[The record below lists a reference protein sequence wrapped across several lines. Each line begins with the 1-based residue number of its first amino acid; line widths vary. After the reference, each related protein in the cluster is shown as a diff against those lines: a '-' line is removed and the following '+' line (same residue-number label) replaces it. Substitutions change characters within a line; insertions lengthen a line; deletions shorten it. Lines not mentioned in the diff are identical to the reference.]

1 MTTNNPPP
9 ITSPLWS
16 SRTKRTVALICLVVI
31 GIVVSQIT
39 GVVPLLVV
47 SAVLSFLFNPLTS
60 FLERRIFFM
69 LPGSRI
75 WAILLTFILA
85 LLFLLLMVLV
95 IFPVLFSQLSDFAS
109 NLPAVL
115 NNVQAQLQD
124 WLSQPLTFRGDLIR
138 INGDPLI
145 PLDQINRVLGANGE
159 PLQLQSLDIVGA
171 VRSFVGSLTGPAF
184 SVLGSAFQML
194 VNILFVLVL
203 MFYLLKDGAQFA
215 QRAVEIT
222 PEDYKND
229 VVRLLYELAQVW
241 NAYLRGQLTL
251 NVFIGVTTFIVVA
264 LLGLPNALI
273 LGLLA
278 GLLEFV
284 PNLGPIL
291 AMIPAALLAL
301 FNQSTT
307 LPFLHG
313 ATFVLVVI
321 VAYTLIQNFEAVVVV
336 PRVMGGSLNLHP
348 LVIIVGV
355 LAGASLGGALG
366 IILAAPL
373 IASLRV
379 IGQYIYGKLL
389 DQPIFLDERPR
400 QPRTGRWLGRA
411 AAHPRLVRCC
421 ACVSRRGKIDSYRS
435 GTF

>member
-1 MTTNNPPP
+1 MTTHNPPP
-9 ITSPLWS
+9 ITSPRWS

-31 GIVVSQIT
+31 GIVLSQIT
-39 GVVPLLVV
+39 GVLPLLVV

-75 WAILLTFILA
+75 WAIVLTFILA
-85 LLFLLLMVLV
+85 LLFLLLMILV

-115 NNVQAQLQD
+115 NNVQTQLQD

-159 PLQLQSLDIVGA
+159 PLQMKNLDVVGA
-171 VRSFVGSLTGPAF
+171 ARGFVGSLTGPAF

-194 VNILFVLVL
+194 VNVLFVLVL
-203 MFYLLKDGAQFA
+203 MFYLLKDGGLFA
-215 QRAVEIT
+215 QRVIEIT
-222 PEDYKND
+222 PEDYKDD

-307 LPFLHG
+307 LPFLQG

-321 VAYTLIQNFEAVVVV
+321 VAYTLIQNFEAMVVV

-348 LVIIVGV
+348 LVIIIGV

-389 DQPIFLDERPR
+389 DEPIFLDERPL
-400 QPRTGRWLGRA
+400 PSASSDSLGGLR
-411 AAHPRLVRCC
+411 RLRDWFML
-421 ACVSRRGKIDSYRS
+421 RLR
-435 GTF
+435 

>member
-31 GIVVSQIT
+31 GIVFSQIT
-39 GVVPLLVV
+39 GVLPLLVV

-60 FLERRIFFM
+60 FLERRVFFM

-75 WAILLTFILA
+75 WAIVLTFILA
-85 LLFLLLMVLV
+85 LLFLLLMILV

-115 NNVQAQLQD
+115 NNVQRQLQD

-203 MFYLLKDGAQFA
+203 MFYLLKDGALFA
-215 QRAVEIT
+215 QRVIEIT
-222 PEDYKND
+222 PEDYKDD
-229 VVRLLYELAQVW
+229 VTRLFYELALVW

-389 DQPIFLDERPR
+389 DQPIFLADRP
-400 QPRTGRWLGRA
+400 PPSAPSDSLGGLR
-411 AAHPRLVRCC
+411 RLRDWFML
-421 ACVSRRGKIDSYRS
+421 RLR
-435 GTF
+435 